1 MLSQVHS
8 RLSKGDRA
16 IAPTKILELR
26 NQYQYCLIRM
36 PDLELPVA
44 AILVDRE
51 YYSLFKAF
59 EKPSQ
64 VLAIA
69 AYVGE

>member
-8 RLSKGDRA
+8 PSAKIDRTV
-16 IAPTKILELR
+16 APNKILELR
-26 NQYQYCLIRM
+26 SQYQSCLIRV

-44 AILVDRE
+44 AILIDRE
-51 YYSLFKAF
+51 YYSFFKAF
-59 EKPSQ
+59 EEPSK

-69 AYVGE
+69 ACVGE